1 MITISHNGSGQAE
14 LGETVNHKYFH
25 FPTSCQLHSA
35 SGTYHFNGNPFILC
49 VDEEAQQSRESR

>member
-14 LGETVNHKYFH
+14 VDETVNHMYFH
-25 FPTSCQLHSA
+25 LPTSCQLQSA

-49 VDEEAQQSRESR
+49 IDEEAQ